1 MKLEAFN
8 IEVDESQVYFKK
20 LKKELVLLFC
30 NPIIPGG
37 QKWNT
42 AWEINQTCPEGT
54 LVVRR
59 VYKMQAKNYYF
70 SSTGRKFPDV
80 SEIESAKVI
89 QLKAPLFDYMNQNH
103 NFRTLDF

>member
-8 IEVDESQVYFKK
+8 IAVDESQVYFKK

-59 VYKMQAKNYYF
+59 VYKMQAKN
-70 SSTGRKFPDV
+70 SPMGGLHKLDWNDINV
-80 SEIESAKVI
+80 SWIE
-89 QLKAPLFDYMNQNH
+89 
-103 NFRTLDF
+103 